1 MTRRS
6 GHRLLLA
13 TALLHLFADVAFAG
27 GAVFCV
33 GADDH
38 RAVELQHA
46 SAAICQTAEA
56 FDMADGA
63 TVLASASD
71 CEDSPLHCSPEL
83 VGSADDGSD
92 IAPLVV
98 SLSSPLSV
106 PGPGQSLEGL
116 ARTPISPP
124 GLRLHR
130 TTVLL
135 L

>member
-1 MTRRS
+1 MARRS
-6 GHRLLLA
+6 GYRLLLA

-33 GADDH
+33 GTNDH

-46 SAAICQTAEA
+46 SVAVCQTADA
-56 FDMADGA
+56 FDVADA
-63 TVLASASD
+63 AAVLASTSD
-71 CEDSPLHCSPEL
+71 CEDTPLHCSPEL

-92 IAPLVV
+92 IAPTVV
-98 SLSSPLSV
+98 ALASQLSSPSPERALGGSV
-106 PGPGQSLEGL
+106 
-116 ARTPISPP
+116 RTSISPP
-124 GLRLHR
+124 GLQLHR

>member
-46 SAAICQTAEA
+46 LAAICQTAEA
-56 FDMADGA
+56 FDVADGA

-71 CEDSPLHCSPEL
+71 CKDSPLHCSPEL

-92 IAPLVV
+92 IAPLAVAF
-98 SLSSPLSV
+98 SSPLSS
-106 PGPGQSLEGL
+106 PSSAL
-116 ARTPISPP
+116 ALGDLTRTPIGPP